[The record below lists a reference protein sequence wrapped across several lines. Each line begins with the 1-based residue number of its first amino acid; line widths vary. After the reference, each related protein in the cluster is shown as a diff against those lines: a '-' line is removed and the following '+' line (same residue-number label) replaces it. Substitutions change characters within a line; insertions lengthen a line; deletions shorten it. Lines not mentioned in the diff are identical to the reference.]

1 MAGGIYLALVNPK
14 SNTMDW
20 KNKIAIITGAST
32 GIGKAT
38 KDLLQS
44 KGAIVY
50 NLDNQ
55 NTEDKYFI
63 KCDVRVKE
71 NIKEAYAQIHQK
83 EKRIDMLFANA
94 GVHLFANMEETTDEE
109 FENLLAINIRGT
121 YYSVKYVLP
130 YMKAQSKGS
139 ILLMGS
145 DQSSVGK
152 ASSSVYG
159 MTKGAIVQLT
169 KSTAI
174 DYAKFGIRVNCIGP
188 GTINTPLLH
197 KAVDHFSQKTGTDK
211 AEVYKSLDGVQPW
224 GRIGLPEEIAATAAF
239 LLSDESSFTTGALFP
254 VDGGYIAQ

>member
-1 MAGGIYLALVNPK
+1 
-14 SNTMDW
+14 MDW
-20 KNKIAIITGAST
+20 KNRVVAITGAST
-32 GIGKAT
+32 GIGQAT
-38 KDLLQS
+38 RKLLQS
-44 KGAIVY
+44 KGATVY
-50 NLDNQ
+50 NLDLE
-55 NTEDKYFI
+55 NTDAVNFI
-63 KCDVRVKE
+63 KCDVRIKE
-71 NIKEAYAQIHQK
+71 NIRDAFALIHEE

-94 GVHLFANMEETTDEE
+94 GVHLFATMEETTDEE
-109 FENLLAINIRGT
+109 FENLLAINIRGVFYT
-121 YYSVKYVLP
+121 VKYVLP
-130 YMKAQSKGS
+130 YMKAQGKGS

-159 MTKGAIVQLT
+159 MTKGAIAQLT

-174 DYAKFGIRVNCIGP
+174 DNAKFGIRVNCIGP

-197 KAVDHFSQKTGTDK
+197 KAVDHFSKLTGTDK
-211 AEVYKSLDGVQPW
+211 QEVYKSLDTVQPW

>member
-1 MAGGIYLALVNPK
+1 
-14 SNTMDW
+14 MDW
-20 KNKIAIITGAST
+20 KNKVAVITGAST

-38 KDLLQS
+38 RELLQT
-44 KGAIVY
+44 KGARVY
-50 NLDNQ
+50 NLDI
-55 NTEDKYFI
+55 EDSGDPRFI
-63 KCDVRVKE
+63 KCDVR
-71 NIKEAYAQIHQK
+71 IKESIKNALANVHSQ

-94 GVHLFANMEETTDEE
+94 GIHLFATMEETSDED

-121 YYSVKYVLP
+121 FYTVKYVLP
-130 YMKAQSKGS
+130 YMKAQGNGS

-159 MTKGAIVQLT
+159 MTKGAIIQLT

-197 KAVDHFSQKTGTDK
+197 KAVDHFSKITGTDK
-211 AEVYKSLDGVQPW
+211 GEVYKSLDEVQPL

>member
-1 MAGGIYLALVNPK
+1 
-14 SNTMDW
+14 MDW
-20 KNKIAIITGAST
+20 KDKVAVIAGAST

-38 KDLLQS
+38 RELLES
-44 KGAIVY
+44 KGAKVY
-50 NLDNQ
+50 NLDIQ
-55 NTEDKYFI
+55 ATRDPHFI
-63 KCDVRVKE
+63 RCDVRIKDDIKNALVKV
-71 NIKEAYAQIHQK
+71 HGL

-94 GVHLFANMEETTDEE
+94 GIHLFATLEETSDEE

-121 YYSVKYVLP
+121 FYTVKFVLP
-130 YMKAQSKGS
+130 YMKAQGKGR

-174 DYAKFGIRVNCIGP
+174 DYAKCGIRVNCIGP

-197 KAVDHFSQKTGTDK
+197 KAVDHFSRITGTDK
-211 AEVYKSLDGVQPW
+211 REVYKSLDGVQPL

>member
-1 MAGGIYLALVNPK
+1 MADGIYLALMSQK
-14 SNTMDW
+14 SKTMDW
-20 KNKIAIITGAST
+20 KNKVAVITGAST

-38 KDLLQS
+38 CELLQS
-44 KGAIVY
+44 RGTIVY
-50 NLDNQ
+50 NLDIQ
-55 NTEDKYFI
+55 DTGDPHFV
-63 KCDVRVKE
+63 KCDVR
-71 NIKEAYAQIHQK
+71 IKEDIKNALSKLHEK

-94 GVHLFANMEETTDEE
+94 GIHLFATMEETTDEE

-121 YYSVKYVLP
+121 FYTVKYVLP
-130 YMKAQSKGS
+130 YMKAQGKGS

-159 MTKGAIVQLT
+159 LTKGAIVQLT

-174 DYAKFGIRVNCIGP
+174 DNAKFGIRVNCIGP

-197 KAVDHFSQKTGTDK
+197 KAVDHFSKKTGTDK
-211 AEVYKSLDGVQPW
+211 AEVYKNLDGVQPW